1 MHCSHQGGNVDDK
14 LSQYIKEL
22 CGWPLVLTDMHNIS

>member
-1 MHCSHQGGNVDDK
+1 LIREK

-22 CGWPLVLTDMHNIS
+22 RQGNKVVYNLQSVG